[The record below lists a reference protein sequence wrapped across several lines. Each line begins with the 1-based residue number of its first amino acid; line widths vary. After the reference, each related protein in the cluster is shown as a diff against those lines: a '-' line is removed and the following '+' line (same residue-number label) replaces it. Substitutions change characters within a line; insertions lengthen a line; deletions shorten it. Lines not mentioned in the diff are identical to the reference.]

1 VVLGRAAVPQR
12 GGHRLNVDERLE
24 RYVTEL
30 FAVEDGVLTGVRAR
44 QETLRL
50 PPINIS
56 AEEGKLLH
64 VLLRAIGARTV
75 LELGALAGYS
85 GIWLARALPP
95 DGRLTTIEKDPR
107 HAALARQA
115 FTEAALGAR
124 AVVLEGEALQVLP
137 TLTPGFD
144 AVFVD
149 ADKAPLAQYFEL
161 SVQLL
166 RVGGL
171 LLFDNAFRHG
181 SVVDPADRSPDTEGV
196 RAFNRLAASDPRLVC
211 AIVPIR
217 DGLLVGVKVAA

>member
-1 VVLGRAAVPQR
+1 
-12 GGHRLNVDERLE
+12 VDERLE
-24 RYVTEL
+24 RYATEL
-30 FAVEDGVLTGVRAR
+30 FAVEDAILVGVRAR

-56 AEEGKLLH
+56 ADEGKLLH
-64 VLLRAIGARTV
+64 VLLRAIQARTV
-75 LELGALAGYS
+75 LEIGALAGYS

-115 FTEAALGAR
+115 FAEAKLAGR
-124 AVVLEGEALQVLP
+124 AVVLEGDALDVLP
-137 TLTPGFD
+137 TLAPGFD

-149 ADKAPLAQYFEL
+149 ADKAPLARYFDW
-161 SVQLL
+161 SMKLL

-171 LLFDNAFRHG
+171 LLLDNAFRHG

-196 RAFNRLAASDPRLVC
+196 RAFNRLAAQDPRLAC
-211 AIVPIR
+211 AMVPIR